1 MICSGQIGRDRR
13 REVFVGGA
21 AAADLGT
28 HLRAM
33 LSLRD
38 HGRPQRVDE
47 ICGCILRWPVLRDR
61 SELGGRACPIDPH
74 RRGRHDAR
82 RRGAVFLVELAI
94 TATSCSPRLNEN
106 SGMMSGTRIAGAAG
120 RPSPASGFLAILAA
134 DRAHG
139 SCRARS
145 SEYGDRTRSASCA
158 CRRSRAPLAAASP
171 PPAPRSRR
179 SADGDPGGPEHS
191 CDEAAERDPAR
202 HGATHSHPTVKKFLT
217 RSWPLAADG
226 AATGAKPGN
235 ASTPAPPPEMTVF
248 ITPFR
253 GGNRHEAHRRTRRL

>member
-1 MICSGQIGRDRR
+1 VRKARTIRAKLSAITTMICSGQIGRDRR

-94 TATSCSPRLNEN
+94 AATSCWPRLNEN

-145 SEYGDRTRSASCA
+145 SEYGGRIRSASCA
-158 CRRSRAPLAAASP
+158 CRRSRAPLQQRHRRQHRDHGG
-171 PPAPRSRR
+171 APM
-179 SADGDPGGPEHS
+179 A
-191 CDEAAERDPAR
+191 
-202 HGATHSHPTVKKFLT
+202 
-217 RSWPLAADG
+217 
-226 AATGAKPGN
+226 
-235 ASTPAPPPEMTVF
+235 TPAAPSTAAMRLRKEILRVMAQHTR
-248 ITPFR
+248 TPLLR
-253 GGNRHEAHRRTRRL
+253 NS